1 MVRDA
6 ARLVWL
12 RRMKNKMNKV
22 TNKYHKRVY
31 EIPDWCIKLKNVTD
45 VAAILGIMYIL
56 LYRINSLKKICMAV
70 GYYAIELTGNTI
82 SKQTIIFLY
91 GIGECIVINII
102 MLSVVLTAIFY
113 IFKKVNDRLLLNLKG
128 ENRFQE
134 SMFRYLNDTK
144 TSHCFLI
151 SGKWGTGKTYD
162 TSEFFR
168 KYYSFSNYEI
178 YRISCFGLSTR
189 QQVVEEINNVIEQN
203 DNSFSKKILNI
214 IKHLPVIGE
223 LIFNLFSKNYSYKHI
238 DKKSIFVFDDFE
250 RITYASEGM
259 GDFYEASIRVAH
271 RNLYSKHSFDMKDME
286 MSEELDRIR
295 KEFLNVEDGFR
306 KVNYVLDGISL
317 HEDYNKYIAIV
328 GLMNELIEYKY
339 KVIILCNI
347 GMIGERFVRNV
358 LKDKLNCIE
367 YKKILNY
374 PVYADII
381 ENLIQKKNY
390 NKSESETIVVNF
402 MREMKECINNIEINN
417 LRTFSAFIESFMDTA
432 ILFDKRNLNNEFLNS
447 LLNSIMIEHMNYSKK
462 GILKTMRFVNGANI
476 DFQLKINETPII
488 NELIC
493 VNIERSRIRWVDGE
507 ISGYWI
513 YNLPQPQNVNEIYDD
528 WIKYKYYMLENE
540 MLSNINAID
549 LHDYTLIH
557 ILYYQKEIGDENYI
571 GDKYIDNI
579 LGHIE
584 NWNDNVVKNILSQIQ
599 LVLCDKIYTR
609 FNNHIFSEIV
619 KKNGE
624 REILDIDGPVVN
636 EYNRYV
642 YDMRAGR

>member
-1 MVRDA
+1 
-6 ARLVWL
+6 
-12 RRMKNKMNKV
+12 MNKV

-91 GIGECIVINII
+91 GIGECIAINII
-102 MLSVVLTAIFY
+102 MLSVVLTVIFY

-162 TSEFFR
+162 TSEFFQ
-168 KYYSFSNYEI
+168 KYYSFSNYKI

-189 QQVVEEINNVIEQN
+189 QQVVDEISNTIEQN
-203 DNSFSKKILNI
+203 DDSFSKKVLYI
-214 IKHLPVIGE
+214 IKRLPVIGE
-223 LIFNLFSKNYSYKHI
+223 LIFNLFSKKYSYKHV
-238 DKKSIFVFDDFE
+238 DEKSVFVFDDFE
-250 RITYASEGM
+250 RITYAMEKM
-259 GDFYEASIRVAH
+259 GDFYETSNRVAH
-271 RNLYSKHSFDMKDME
+271 GNLYSTYNYDIKDRKL
-286 MSEELDRIR
+286 SEEINRIR
-295 KEFLNVEDGFR
+295 KEFLNVESGFK
-306 KVNYVLDGISL
+306 KVNYVLNGIIR

-367 YKKILNY
+367 YKKFLNY
-374 PVYADII
+374 PVYADVI
-381 ENLIQKKNY
+381 ESLIEKKNY
-390 NKSESETIVVNF
+390 NKSESETIVINF
-402 MREMKECINNIEINN
+402 MKEMKGYIKNIKIDN
-417 LRTFSAFIESFMDTA
+417 LRAFSAFIESFMDTA
-432 ILFDKRNLNNEFLNS
+432 ILFEKEHLNNEFLNS
-447 LLNSIMIEHMNYSKK
+447 LLNSIMIEHLNYSQK
-462 GILKTMRFVNGANI
+462 GIWETMRFINGSNI
-476 DFQLKINETPII
+476 DFQLKINDILVN

-493 VNIERSRIRWVDGE
+493 VNIERSKIRWVDGK

-513 YNLPQPQNVNEIYDD
+513 YNLPQPQNINETYDD
-528 WIKYKYYMLENE
+528 WINYKYYILENE
-540 MLSNINAID
+540 MLSNLNAIN
-549 LHDYTLIH
+549 LYDYSFIH
-557 ILYYQKEIGDENYI
+557 ILYYQKNVKDNMYI

-579 LGHIE
+579 IGCIE
-584 NWNDNVVKNILSQIQ
+584 KWNDDVVKNILSQIQ
-599 LVLCDKIYTR
+599 LVLCDKIYTQ
-609 FNNHIFSEIV
+609 FNNHIFSEII

-642 YDMRAGR
+642 YDMRAGRL